1 MYRLVYGILYLVSRL
16 PLPVLYLFSD
26 FVWAVLYY
34 GIGYR
39 KKVVRYNLSV
49 AFPQKTKAERKQIAR
64 KFYRNFTDSFIE
76 SIKALSASPAF
87 IQKHFTGDFSVFED
101 LYKKGVQKVQLHS
114 GHNFNWEYGNLSLP
128 LKTPYLF
135 LGVYMPISNKTLDRV
150 FYRLRIRTGAQLLS
164 ATNIRSEILPYR
176 NERYVLALIAD
187 QNPAEP
193 RNAFWVN
200 FFNRPTPFLRAPE
213 NGARRGNIPVV
224 FCYFRKEK
232 RGHYRIFF
240 HLAEERPSTTNVGEL
255 TKQYAAFLQ
264 NAIEQQPDNYLW
276 SHRRWKW
283 KWKEEY
289 GKLIE

>member
-1 MYRLVYGILYLVSRL
+1 MYRLVFGILYLVSLL

-26 FVWAVLYY
+26 LVWAVLYY

-39 KKVVRYNLSV
+39 KSVVRYNLSV
-49 AFPQKTKAERKQIAR
+49 AFPHKTEKEKEQIAR

-76 SIKALSASPAF
+76 SVKALSAPPGF
-87 IQKHFTGDFSVFED
+87 IREHFTGDFSVFEE

-128 LKTPYLF
+128 LETPYLF
-135 LGVYMPISNKTLDRV
+135 LGVYMPISSKILDRV
-150 FYRLRIRTGAQLLS
+150 FYRLRVRTGARLLS

-200 FFNRPTPFLRAPE
+200 FFNRPTPFLKAPE
-213 NGARRGNIPVV
+213 SGARRGNSPVV

-232 RGHYRIFF
+232 RGYYRIVFQ
-240 HLAEERPSTTNVGEL
+240 LAEETPSTTKAGEL

-264 NAIEQQPDNYLW
+264 SAIERQPDNYLW

-283 KWKEEY
+283 DWKEEY
-289 GKLIE
+289 GKVIV